1 MIYGFFQLPVWGYI
15 LVTLALTHFTIIAV
29 TVYLHRHQAHRGLE
43 LHPVVS
49 HVFRF
54 WLWLTTGM
62 VTREWVAIHR
72 KHHAFCETEQDPHSP
87 QVKGLSAVLWR
98 GAELYG
104 EAAGDREMLERY
116 GRGTP
121 DDWIERNLYSRR
133 SYWGPTLMAFI
144 NLGLFGVVGI
154 TIWAVQMLWIPFWA
168 AGIVNGVGHFWGYR
182 NYEPKDASRNVSPI
196 GLIIGG
202 EELHN
207 NHHAFPGSAKLSSR
221 PWEFDIGWFYIRSLS
236 LLGLARVKRVA
247 PTPVL
252 QAPRPIV
259 DSETAT
265 AVASSRLHVMASYGK
280 QVLLP
285 TLRLEL
291 QQADA
296 SCRLLFRQARQVLL
310 REASLIDSRAKER
323 LDAAL
328 DRSRQLRVVY
338 DFRERLH
345 GLWDR
350 SINTQEALVQRL
362 QTWCNEAEAT
372 GIQALQDFSAHLRG
386 YAMARPSLT

>member
-1 MIYGFFQLPVWGYI
+1 MLYGLIELPVWGYI
-15 LVTLALTHFTIIAV
+15 VVALALTHLTIIGV
-29 TVYLHRHQAHRGLE
+29 TVYLHRHQAHRGLD
-43 LHPVVS
+43 LHPAVS

-72 KHHAFCETEQDPHSP
+72 KHHASCETEQDPHSP
-87 QVKGLSAVLWR
+87 QIKGLNAVLWR

-104 EAAGDREMLERY
+104 QATEDKAMLQRY
-116 GRGTP
+116 GHGTP
-121 DDWIERNLYSRR
+121 DDWIERNLYSRHPN
-133 SYWGPTLMAFI
+133 WGPTLMAFI

-154 TIWAVQMLWIPFWA
+154 TIWAVQMMWIPFWA

-196 GLIIGG
+196 GIIIGG

-207 NHHAFPGSAKLSSR
+207 NHHAFPSSAKLSNR
-221 PWEFDIGWFYIRSLS
+221 PWEFDIGWFYIRTLA
-236 LLGLARVKRVA
+236 LLGLAKVKRVA
-247 PTPVL
+247 PKPVM
-252 QAPRPIV
+252 QAPRPTV
-259 DSETAT
+259 DHETAV

-291 QQADA
+291 HQADD
-296 SCRLLFRQARQVLL
+296 SCRRLFRQARRALL
-310 REASLIDSRAKER
+310 RETSLNDHHSRAR

-328 DRSRQLRVVY
+328 DRSRQLSIVY
-338 DFRERLH
+338 EFRERLH

-350 SINTQEALVQRL
+350 SITSQEALVHRL

-372 GIQALQDFSAHLRG
+372 GIKALQEFSAHLRG
-386 YAMARPSLT
+386 YTVVRPGM